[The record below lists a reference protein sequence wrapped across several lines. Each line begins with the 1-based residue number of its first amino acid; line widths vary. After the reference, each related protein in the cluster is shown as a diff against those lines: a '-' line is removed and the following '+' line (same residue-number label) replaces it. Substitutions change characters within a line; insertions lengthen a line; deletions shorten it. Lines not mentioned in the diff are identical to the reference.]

1 MNSVKI
7 VSRILFYITRVL
19 SIAYFAMAALSVFA
33 LSTGL
38 GLGFREDRKYFS
50 VFYPFTTAPFLNG
63 DYNLPYIVFYFL
75 LPISLYGLFFLLVSN
90 VFKVFF
96 QPRLFTEYGI
106 GRLKGFYLANLIIP
120 GATILLTSI
129 FTEVDNA
136 SIVFVALHFILGVFA
151 FFLAAIF
158 KQGVHLQNQQDLII

>member
-7 VSRILFYITRVL
+7 ISKTLFYLTRVL
-19 SIAYFAMAALSVFA
+19 SIAYFSMALLSVFA

-38 GLGFREDRKYFS
+38 GLGFKENRKYFH
-50 VFYPFTTAPFLNG
+50 VYYPFTSAPFLNG
-63 DYNLPYIVFYFL
+63 DYNIPYIIFYFL

-96 QPRLFTEYGI
+96 QPRLFTQYGI
-106 GRLKGFYLANLIIP
+106 ERLKGFYLANLIIP
-120 GATILLTSI
+120 GATLVLTSI
-129 FTEVDNA
+129 FTDVDD
-136 SIVFVALHFILGVFA
+136 STVILVALHFILGVFA
-151 FFLAAIF
+151 YFLAAIF

>member
-19 SIAYFAMAALSVFA
+19 SFAYFFSALLSVFA
-33 LSTGL
+33 LTTGL
-38 GLGFREDRKYFS
+38 GLGFSKEKKYFH
-50 VFYPFTTAPFLNG
+50 VFYPFTKIPFLIG
-63 DYNLPYIVFYFL
+63 DYNIPYIVFTFL

-96 QPRLFTEYGI
+96 QPRLFTQYGI

-120 GATILLTSI
+120 GVTILLTSI
-129 FTEVDNA
+129 FTEVDDA
-136 SIVFVALHFILGVFA
+136 AVVFIALHFILGVFA

-158 KQGVHLQNQQDLII
+158 KQGVHLQNQSDLII

>member
-1 MNSVKI
+1 
-7 VSRILFYITRVL
+7 L